1 MPLQGANPTP
11 SFGGFGLKRRVF
23 SLPTLVSLA
32 LAVAFL
38 VFLVTRF
45 DLDVGATWSQVR
57 DSNPWLVAVALLV
70 HYATFP
76 FRGARWRRLLNNVH
90 QAGDFVPG
98 VAYCSQLVL
107 LGWFAN
113 SVGWFRL
120 GDAYRAYLY
129 RQENAASFS
138 TTIGTLLAERMLD
151 ALLVVFLLLAVLP
164 FLVGGSSISWV
175 VVAMASALA
184 AVLLLLLA
192 ALVWA
197 RDYAQRILPP
207 WLALRYQRFRQ
218 GTLGS
223 FRKVHLLLIWGL
235 LAWLAEIARLYLVVQ
250 ALGLDLSF
258 PMVTFIALASS
269 LLTLVPTPGGFGA
282 VEPGVAGLVVRLTAL
297 SSTAA
302 AALVVVDRSISY
314 LSVILVGAALFFGR
328 QFFRRH
334 SAPIASGSGPSRSS

>member
-1 MPLQGANPTP
+1 MRQ
-11 SFGGFGLKRRVF
+11 FGHDADNRLSLKRRVF
-23 SLPTLVSLA
+23 SVPTLVSLA

-38 VFLVTRF
+38 VFLVTKL
-45 DLDVGATWSQVR
+45 DLDIGATWSKIR
-57 DSNPWLVAVALLV
+57 ETNPWYVVAAMVV

-76 FRGARWRRLLNNVH
+76 FRGARWQRLLRNTN
-90 QAGDFVPG
+90 QPDDPVPG

-129 RQENAASFS
+129 REENAASFS
-138 TTIGTLLAERMLD
+138 RTIGTLLAERMLD
-151 ALLVVFLLLAVLP
+151 AALVVFLLALALP
-164 FLVGGSSISWV
+164 FLVGGGGFSWAV
-175 VVAMASALA
+175 LATAAGLA
-184 AVLLLLLA
+184 AVLVLVLA

-197 RDYAQRILPP
+197 GNWVNRFLPP
-207 WLALRYQRFRQ
+207 WLALRYQRFQQ

-223 FRKVHLLLIWGL
+223 FQKVPLLSVLGL

-258 PMVTFIALASS
+258 PLVTFIALASS

-282 VEPGVAGLVVRLTAL
+282 VEPGIAGLLVRLTAL
-297 SSTAA
+297 SSTTA

-314 LSVILVGAALFFGR
+314 LSVILAGAALFLGR
-328 QFFRRH
+328 QWFRRVPT
-334 SAPIASGSGPSRSS
+334 AMGPSPSP

>member
-1 MPLQGANPTP
+1 MLQ
-11 SFGGFGLKRRVF
+11 FGRDSGSQLSLKRRVF

-57 DSNPWLVAVALLV
+57 DSNPWFVAAALLV
-70 HYATFP
+70 HYFTFP
-76 FRGARWRRLLNNVH
+76 FRGARWQRLLRNTH
-90 QAGDFVPG
+90 QPGGFVPG
-98 VAYCSQLVL
+98 LAYCSQLVL

-129 RQENAASFS
+129 REENAASFS

-151 ALLVVFLLLAVLP
+151 AALVVTLLVTALP
-164 FLVGGSSISWV
+164 FLVGGGGISWA
-175 VVAMASALA
+175 VVATAAGLA
-184 AVLLLLLA
+184 AVLILVLA

-197 RDYAQRILPP
+197 RNWANRFLPA
-207 WLALRYQRFRQ
+207 WLALRYQRFQQ

-223 FRKVHLLLIWGL
+223 FQNVPLLSIWGL

-258 PMVTFIALASS
+258 PVVTFIALASS
-269 LLTLVPTPGGFGA
+269 LLTLVPTPGGLGA
-282 VEPGVAGLVVRLTAL
+282 VEPGVVGLVVRLTAL
-297 SSTAA
+297 SSTPAT
-302 AALVVVDRSISY
+302 ALVVVDRSISY

-328 QFFRRH
+328 QLFRRP
-334 SAPIASGSGPSRSS
+334 SAAVGPSPSS